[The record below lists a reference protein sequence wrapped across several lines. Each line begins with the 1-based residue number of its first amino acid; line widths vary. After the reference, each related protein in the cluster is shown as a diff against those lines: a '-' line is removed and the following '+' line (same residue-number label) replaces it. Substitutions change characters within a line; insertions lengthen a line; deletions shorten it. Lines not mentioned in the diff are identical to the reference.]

1 MKNATT
7 IKSLLG
13 FTQEETA
20 VLLGVSR
27 GQWSMYVAG
36 KRDLPSDA
44 KKQFIAML
52 SLQNAKATFHEKEKF
67 VASEQQKTQEWLK
80 QELSNLQFTKKLL
93 DKQLLTIENKRTECF
108 AALEMIHIL
117 ETQPIKAP
125 IDILKDIKTR
135 ATNTLNKYSLHRLEE
150 LQMKKEHC
158 EILKNS
164 LEGRMKGV

>member
-20 VLLGVSR
+20 ILLGVSR

-52 SLQNAKATFHEKEKF
+52 SLQNAKAAFHEKDNFLK
-67 VASEQQKTQEWLK
+67 SEQKKTQEWLK
-80 QELSNLQFTKKLL
+80 QELSNLQFKKKLL
-93 DKQLLTIENKRTECF
+93 DKQLPTIKNKKTILCF
-108 AALEMIHIL
+108 HFMLRNFVMQL
-117 ETQPIKAP
+117 PRWGLLPLYLFSFSFLSKQ
-125 IDILKDIKTR
+125 
-135 ATNTLNKYSLHRLEE
+135 
-150 LQMKKEHC
+150 
-158 EILKNS
+158 
-164 LEGRMKGV
+164 RMMG